1 MFDFNMVG
9 PGLALAFGCIGS
21 SLGCQIAASACLSV
35 MSQTDEGHGKLIA
48 MSTAPAS
55 QSIFG
60 FILMLLMKNAILSGS
75 FSPLSGVF
83 LGIGCGSALAISAVA
98 QGKICAAGIYLS
110 LKKPENYGKAWAPI
124 GVIES
129 FALFA
134 FVFSLLIL
142 Y

>member
-1 MFDFNMVG
+1 MVG
-9 PGLALAFGCIGS
+9 PGLALALGCIGS
-21 SLGCQIAASACLSV
+21 SLGCQIAAAACLSV
-35 MSQTDEGHGKLIA
+35 MTQTDEGHGKYIA
-48 MSTAPAS
+48 MSAAPAS

-60 FILMLLMKNAILSGS
+60 FILMLLMKNAILAGS
-75 FSPLSGVF
+75 FSPVSGVF
-83 LGIGCGSALAISAVA
+83 LGLGCGLALAISAVA
-98 QGKICAAGIYLS
+98 QGKICASGIYMS

-134 FVFSLLIL
+134 FVFSLLIM